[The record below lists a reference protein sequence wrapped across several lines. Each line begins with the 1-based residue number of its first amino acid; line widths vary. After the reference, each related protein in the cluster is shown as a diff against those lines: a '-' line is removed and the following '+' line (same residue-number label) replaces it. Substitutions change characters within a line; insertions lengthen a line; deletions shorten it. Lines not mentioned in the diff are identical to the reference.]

1 MFVEFTSQKSRKHKD
16 CEVLTMLQS
25 LLRLLSNEE
34 EECSAVEQ
42 LDVSFHP
49 KMGLGRQHCRL
60 TICRLVEFVK
70 SKYQAC
76 PGFGHVCEEVH
87 SLQ

>member
-34 EECSAVEQ
+34 EEDSLAVEQ

-49 KMGLGRQHCRL
+49 KMG
-60 TICRLVEFVK
+60 
-70 SKYQAC
+70 
-76 PGFGHVCEEVH
+76 
-87 SLQ
+87 

>member
-34 EECSAVEQ
+34 EDSLAVEQ
-42 LDVSFHP
+42 LDVS
-49 KMGLGRQHCRL
+49 GLGLC
-60 TICRLVEFVK
+60 FVK
-70 SKYQAC
+70 K
-76 PGFGHVCEEVH
+76 F
-87 SLQ
+87 